1 MKNKEADR
9 RRCGSFAIKKETEM
23 TKILAVVGPTAG
35 GKSALA
41 LALAKRLDGE
51 IVSCDSMQIYRRMD
65 IGTAKPTAD
74 ELTEVRHHL
83 IDVVEPS
90 ESFSAADYVSLASRA
105 IEDCAERGKLP
116 IVCGGTG
123 LYLDALL
130 RGDDPSPNTTDEGIR
145 AELMEYA
152 EREGADAL
160 WAELYRIDRES
171 AEATHKNNVKRVARA
186 IEIYRVSGVT
196 KTELDR
202 RSRMSGSRYDACV
215 IGLRYADRQTLY
227 DRINKRV
234 DIMLEEGLAEETEA
248 LLKEGVF
255 EKNATAAQAIGYKEI
270 LPYIRGEC
278 SREIAAEALKMAT
291 RRYAKRQ
298 MTWFSAKNYVR
309 WLDIG
314 GSDEKTFEEIVNNAE
329 KLFKNS

>member
-1 MKNKEADR
+1 MA
-9 RRCGSFAIKKETEM
+9 M
-23 TKILAVVGPTAG
+23 
-35 GKSALA
+35 
-41 LALAKRLDGE
+41 ALAKRLDGE
-51 IVSCDSMQIYRRMD
+51 IIACDSMQVYRRMD
-65 IGTAKPTAD
+65 IGTAKPTAK
-74 ELTEVRHHL
+74 EQAEVRHHL
-83 IDVVEPS
+83 IDVSEPF
-90 ESFSAADYVSLASRA
+90 ESFSSAEYVSLASSA
-105 IEDCAERGKLP
+105 IEDCAQRGKLP

-130 RGDDPSPNTTDEGIR
+130 RGDDPAPNTTDESVR

-160 WAELYRIDRES
+160 WAELRKIDPES
-171 AEATHKNNVKRVARA
+171 AAATHKNNVKRVARA

-234 DIMLEEGLAEETEA
+234 DIMLEEGLAQETEG

-255 EKNATAAQAIGYKEI
+255 ERNATAAQAIGYKEI

-278 SREIAAEALKMAT
+278 PREIAVEALKMAT

-309 WLDIG
+309 WLDVPD
-314 GSDEKTFEEIVNNAE
+314 SDKKTFEEIVNNAE